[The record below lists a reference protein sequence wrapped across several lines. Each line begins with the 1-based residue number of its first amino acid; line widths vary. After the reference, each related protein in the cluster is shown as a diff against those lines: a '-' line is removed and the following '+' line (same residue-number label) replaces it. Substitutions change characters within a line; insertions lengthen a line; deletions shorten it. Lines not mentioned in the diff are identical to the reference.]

1 MKILGTGLV
10 CHGVQSEDGAPSPED
25 GTGAATEI

>member
-10 CHGVQSEDGAPSPED
+10 CHGVQSEDGAPSED